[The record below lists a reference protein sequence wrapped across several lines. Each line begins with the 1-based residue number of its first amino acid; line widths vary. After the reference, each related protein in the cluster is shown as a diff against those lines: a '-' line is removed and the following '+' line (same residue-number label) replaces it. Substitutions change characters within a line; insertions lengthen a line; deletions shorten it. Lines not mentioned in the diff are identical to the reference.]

1 MHSGTA
7 PCVLDVLLV
16 FSICFGQ
23 AVPISIYS
31 TGLGLELIKEDG
43 AGAVLWPMSVCGCF
57 L

>member
-43 AGAVLWPMSVCGCF
+43 AGAELWPMSVCGCF